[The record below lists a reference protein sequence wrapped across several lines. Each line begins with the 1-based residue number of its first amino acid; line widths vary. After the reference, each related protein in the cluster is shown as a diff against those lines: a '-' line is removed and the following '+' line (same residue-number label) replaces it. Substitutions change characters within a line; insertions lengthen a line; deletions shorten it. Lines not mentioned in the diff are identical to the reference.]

1 MRKAIRQFLDQ
12 QPNVEIC
19 AVTVNGREAV
29 DAALA
34 LKPDLLIIDAI
45 MPELTGVE
53 VAGVLKKSLP
63 RSKFILFTM
72 YGDAVGKTLAK
83 YTGVDVVVPKTEG
96 LAVLAEKIN
105 TVVNEIGERQAV

>member
-1 MRKAIRQFLDQ
+1 MRKAIRRVLDE
-12 QPNVEIC
+12 QPKVEVC

-53 VAGVLKKSLP
+53 VAGVLRKSLP
-63 RSKFILFTM
+63 GSKFILFTM
-72 YGDAVGKTLAK
+72 YGDAIGKSLAK
-83 YTGVDVVVPKTEG
+83 FSGLDVIVPKSEG
-96 LAVLAEKIN
+96 LKGLAEKIN
-105 TVVNEIGERQAV
+105 TAVEEIGDP

>member
-1 MRKAIRQFLDQ
+1 MRKAIRRFLDE
-12 QPNVEIC
+12 QPQVEVC

-53 VAGVLKKSLP
+53 VAGVLRKSLP
-63 RSKFILFTM
+63 DSKFILFTM
-72 YGDAVGKTLAK
+72 YGDAVGKSLAK
-83 YTGVDVVVPKTEG
+83 YTGLDVVVPKTDG
-96 LAVLAEKIN
+96 LAVLAETIN
-105 TVVNEIGERQAV
+105 TAVGEIGE

>member
-1 MRKAIRQFLDQ
+1 MRKAIRRFLDE
-12 QPNVEIC
+12 QPTVEVC

-45 MPELTGVE
+45 MPELTGIE

-63 RSKFILFTM
+63 GSKFILFTM
-72 YGDAVGKTLAK
+72 YGDAIGKSLAK
-83 YTGVDVVVPKTEG
+83 YSGLDVVIPKTEG
-96 LAVLAEKIN
+96 LKVLAEKIN
-105 TVVNEIGERQAV
+105 IAVEEIGDP